1 MAVRK
6 IMKTYDLIYKLLKEN
21 PRLRDSDRLLMWRI
35 WEMTGAV
42 KNGVMTQEGF
52 MNAEHFETIR
62 RTRQKVQ
69 EDHEELK
76 SSPLIQAYKDDKQST
91 KGTFVYREQV
101 NMNKYIEE
109 YKQAMNAPEPVI
121 NEQPSLL

>member
-1 MAVRK
+1 
-6 IMKTYDLIYKLLKEN
+6 MKTYDLIYKLLSDN
-21 PRLRDSDRLLMWRI
+21 PKLRDSDRLLMWKI
-35 WEMTGAV
+35 WEMTGSV

-76 SSPLIQAYKDDKQST
+76 SSPRIQAYKDEKQAS
-91 KGTFVYREQV
+91 KGTFVYREKV
-101 NMNKYIEE
+101 NMDKYVQE
-109 YKQAMNAPEPVI
+109 YKQAMNTPDPVS
-121 NEQPSLL
+121 NSEQQTLI